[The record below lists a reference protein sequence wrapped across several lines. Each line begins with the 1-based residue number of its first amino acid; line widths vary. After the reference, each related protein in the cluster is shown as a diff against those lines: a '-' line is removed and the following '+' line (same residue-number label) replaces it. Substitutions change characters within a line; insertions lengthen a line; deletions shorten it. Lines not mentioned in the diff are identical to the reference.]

1 MVEALPFKAHEL
13 SKYLTLLLTSLHSQS
28 LYNTKQGGAPEMVAR
43 KLNKMISEHPTLLRG
58 KSSSHYRPLLVI
70 MDRNSDLVTPVQHSS
85 TYQALI
91 DDLLTHNSNRVEF
104 EVSIGDEKRPK
115 KVAKKYDLDPD
126 ADPFYSRQKFNP
138 FPEAIESNGIELQE
152 VTHREQAIRS
162 KTSDA
167 GGAVPDPMA
176 NSGTN
181 DLANAVDSL
190 PALLDRKKQLEVH
203 TSILQAVMSEVAS
216 RAVPQFYELE
226 SGMSTG
232 TYKSDLAKAKKDV
245 LELVTDPSKG
255 NVQDKVRLVLVYA
268 LATACKS
275 ADLDD
280 VAYAM
285 KTALETKGS
294 ALNSDG
300 TQRGLLDKDDRL
312 HLQTGLQAIS
322 YIKQLRSMHMI
333 VPMTETVVETNTAML
348 SSFMKSATT
357 QATGL
362 LAKATEKMGS
372 MLGKSHKHH
381 ATRVVENLC
390 EMRPNTEDDEFL
402 YLDPK
407 VKGDVD
413 VKTLRNMNRAP
424 VREIVAFMI
433 GGGCY
438 AEYQNLQMVA
448 NERRTVSYGSTE
460 LLDPCQFLVQLAQ
473 LG

>member
-1 MVEALPFKAHEL
+1 
-13 SKYLTLLLTSLHSQS
+13 
-28 LYNTKQGGAPEMVAR
+28 MVAR

-91 DDLLTHNSNRVEF
+91 DDLLSHNANRVEF
-104 EVSIGDEKRPK
+104 QVSVGDDKRRK
-115 KVAKKYDLDPD
+115 SVAKKYDLDPD

-138 FPEAIESNGIELQE
+138 FPEAIESNGAELQE
-152 VTHREQAIRS
+152 VTAREQAIRS
-162 KTSDA
+162 KTGDTHNA
-167 GGAVPDPMA
+167 DPMA
-176 NSGTN
+176 NAGTN
-181 DLANAVDSL
+181 ELANAVDSL

-203 TSILQAVMSEVAS
+203 TSILQAVMGEVAS

-232 TYKSDLAKAKKDV
+232 SYKSDLAKAKKDV
-245 LELVTDPSKG
+245 LELVTDPGKG

-275 ADLDD
+275 TDLDE
-280 VAYAM
+280 VATAM

-294 ALNSDG
+294 AINSDG
-300 TQRGLLDKDDRL
+300 SQRGMLDKDARQQ
-312 HLQTGLQAIS
+312 LQIGMQSIN

-333 VPMTETVVETNTAML
+333 VPVTESVAETNSSAML

-372 MLGKSHKHH
+372 MLGKTHKHH

-390 EMRPNTEDDEFL
+390 EMKPNTEDDDYL
-402 YLDPK
+402 YLDPR

-413 VKTLRNMNRAP
+413 VKALRNMNRAP
-424 VREIVAFMI
+424 VREIVAFMV

-448 NERRTVSYGSTE
+448 NDRRTVSYGSTE
-460 LLDPCQFLVQLAQ
+460 LVNPCQFMAQ
-473 LG
+473 LGQLG